1 MTSSFRRALCAILAL
16 LLLIPWTTPPSATA
30 EDGTCIHV
38 DVRVSAGGELLSKG
52 AEIAGD
58 GGFGHAGTGQT
69 FTFQAQLFPTAPQ
82 DQCNLWFADAR
93 SWSVTSWP
101 CENYPKPQPARSQ
114 SLVWSVTVPLD
125 CQVFSSPGLLAAST
139 TNGRA
144 SAGGNVLIYAGA
156 PGFVLPYQQARGL
169 FGPFAM
175 QSDPVNSLTGALAT
189 VSTDAAAPGLGVPL
203 TATRTYN
210 SNDTDPGP
218 LGPGWRPSYSDRLVL
233 ESGGARYLASD
244 GRQIAFSRKGS
255 GFAIEPGA
263 ARFTL
268 ARSGDG
274 YVLTDFDQLRMRFSA
289 AGELQSI
296 RDRDNQGVVVTHSGG
311 RVASVA
317 NGRRSLTYVYNEVGL
332 ISTITLTGPGV
343 EPRVIRYDYAGG
355 RLTGVTSPGGVKT
368 RYEYDGAG
376 RLRSECH
383 GDAARAA
390 VTTEYDQDGP
400 GDGSNRRQGCG
411 EHVDLG
417 IGRHPRQVDDD

>member
-1 MTSSFRRALCAILAL
+1 
-16 LLLIPWTTPPSATA
+16 
-30 EDGTCIHV
+30 
-38 DVRVSAGGELLSKG
+38 
-52 AEIAGD
+52 
-58 GGFGHAGTGQT
+58 
-69 FTFQAQLFPTAPQ
+69 
-82 DQCNLWFADAR
+82 
-93 SWSVTSWP
+93 VTSWP
-101 CENYPKPQPARSQ
+101 CENHPKPKPARSQ

-218 LGPGWRPSYSDRLVL
+218 LGPGWRSSYSDRLVL

-289 AGELQSI
+289 AGELQPI
-296 RDRDNQGVVVTHSGG
+296 RDRNNQGVVVTHSGG

-317 NGRRSLTYVYNEVGL
+317 NGRRSLTYAYNEVGL

-343 EPRVIRYDYAGG
+343 EPRVVRYDYGGG

-376 RLRSECH
+376 RLRSEFHDDSSGNLIRVFDALGH
-383 GDAARAA
+383 GARHTYDALGRVTSSADAGGNVTRRSYSATNDLVAVVDPLGGSRTRPMATCSASPIRRAA
-390 VTTEYDQDGP
+390 SRSTRWTAGADRSRSPDRAVK
-400 GDGSNRRQGCG
+400 
-411 EHVDLG
+411 
-417 IGRHPRQVDDD
+417 PRP